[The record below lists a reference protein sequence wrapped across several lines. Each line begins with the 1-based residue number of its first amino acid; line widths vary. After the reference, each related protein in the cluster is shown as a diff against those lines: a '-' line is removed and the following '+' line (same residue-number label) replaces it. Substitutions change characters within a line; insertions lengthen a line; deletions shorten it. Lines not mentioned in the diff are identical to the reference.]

1 MPEKAG
7 DIIRD
12 AYFELLEASDEAP
25 IEASE
30 IQTGIRYL
38 NRLMS
43 RLAAQGYN
51 LGYTEVS
58 TVGDDVTVPSGALDG
73 IVSNLAIALA
83 AQFPQGGISE
93 ALRTK
98 AVLGMKA
105 IRSLTIE
112 IIPTNYP
119 DTLPIGSG
127 NQCGGSISRDRFY
140 GNPEDPIIGEAGNYI
155 ATEDE

>member
-1 MPEKAG
+1 MSEKAG

-30 IQTGIRYL
+30 MQTGIRYL

-51 LGYTEVS
+51 LGYTNVS
-58 TVGDDVTVPSGALDG
+58 TPADDVTVPLGAIDG
-73 IVSNLAIALA
+73 VVSNLAVSLA
-83 AQFPQGGISE
+83 AQFPEGGISE
-93 ALRTK
+93 SLRTK
-98 AVLGMKA
+98 AVIGLKA
-105 IRSLTIE
+105 IRKLSVEVISS
-112 IIPTNYP
+112 NYP

-127 NQCGGSISRDRFY
+127 NQCGGSWNGDRFY
-140 GNPEDPIIGEAGNYI
+140 GTPEDPIITEPGDYI
-155 ATEDE
+155 AAEEG